1 MRLTGSKPPF
11 NSFHMDLSVAFS
23 NKNYQSIVD
32 YYSSLTSSGDA
43 TPHEKHIVAISFY
56 YLGDFNSALSLCES
70 IYPFLNGDEAFL
82 AFYGSALRKSGDTDG
97 AHKFYKDS
105 LSSIPGSLLLKNNLA
120 NLLIDLSMFGEAKVL
135 LEEVLSQDSQYTDA
149 LENIKRLEFLST
161 QSSSQPAGNPTNVST
176 ITLDPLD
183 RAFSVEEVHRTF
195 KTSAHNQTDD
205 VGVKDFQNI
214 LPSLDAKDID
224 HERIRLARSYLAS
237 DPLHTLDECKSLF
250 ESLGPHSSIY
260 CLAGDAYVRLKLFAD
275 AETSFYS
282 ALLLG
287 SQDPSIFTNL
297 ANLVHMR
304 GDQLLAYSFLELCSK
319 KTPDF
324 KHLQSVRDTL
334 FPQGKPALST
344 SPFQYNPDQ
353 IAQNGHF

>member
-1 MRLTGSKPPF
+1 MSRTGVGLIRGFLGSYWYPSVTVGMKDLNNSGSLLSWTRLTGSKPPF

-32 YYSSLTSSGDA
+32 YYSSLTSSGDV

-135 LEEVLSQDSQYTDA
+135 LDEVLSQDSQYTDA

-161 QSSSQPAGNPTNVST
+161 QSSSQPAGNPASVSS

-183 RAFSVEEVHRTF
+183 RAFSVEEVQRTF
-195 KTSAHNQTDD
+195 KTSAHNQTED

-214 LPSLDAKDID
+214 LPSLDEKDID

-260 CLAGDAYVRLKLFAD
+260 CLAGDAYVRLKLLLMPKHPSTLHFFLD
-275 AETSFYS
+275 LRTLLYSPILLTS
-282 ALLLG
+282 AHAWR
-287 SQDPSIFTNL
+287 PV
-297 ANLVHMR
+297 A
-304 GDQLLAYSFLELCSK
+304 C
-319 KTPDF
+319 
-324 KHLQSVRDTL
+324 L
-334 FPQGKPALST
+334 F
-344 SPFQYNPDQ
+344 FFR
-353 IAQNGHF
+353 IVF